1 MLSIDLKSNLF
12 KERKFIRVCRR
23 NSVSEIAQ
31 MLNVFPPILKLQPV
45 ELRFGDKIVSETN
58 LSSCDEFFGNDRS
71 NISIAILRKENEQSK
86 KVLKKVSKIEIPSFR
101 KIQNL
106 GSYDSKI
113 SYEFWKRRNEGFIV
127 TEKVKTVDT
136 TSSTGRIAS
145 CMLIPDNLCPSWGLE
160 QSQDEEWYEIERIV
174 GFRASGIR
182 SPTHKKRRKR
192 TRRKSN
198 NNDYS
203 HFLVK
208 WQGYKELTWEP
219 TENLHPR
226 TIRNFLLEVSRDVAE
241 SRRTLVGERVLKSN
255 ESNVA
260 TCIGVCRC
268 GRFDGKFHA
277 IVRQYDD
284 AQSVSR
290 SNKKKKKRSYCFTYR
305 TECVHFDSL
314 ISLSSTTTSS
324 SSKMMCIAC

>member
-12 KERKFIRVCRR
+12 KERKFIRMCRR

-45 ELRFGDKIVSETN
+45 ELRFGDEIVSETN

-71 NISIAILRKENEQSK
+71 SISITVLRKENEQSK
-86 KVLKKVSKIEIPSFR
+86 NILKTNSKIEVPSFR

-113 SYEFWKRRNEGFIV
+113 SSEFWKRRNEGFIV
-127 TEKVKTVDT
+127 TEKTVDKT
-136 TSSTGRIAS
+136 PSTGRLAS

-174 GFRASGIR
+174 GFRASGIQ

-198 NNDYS
+198 NDYS

-208 WQGYKELTWEP
+208 WQGYEELTWEP
-219 TENLHPR
+219 TGNLHPR
-226 TIRNFLLEVSRDVAE
+226 AIRNFLLEVSRDVAE

-255 ESNVA
+255 ESNSA

-268 GRFDGKFHA
+268 GRFEGKFHA

-290 SNKKKKKRSYCFTYR
+290 SKKKKKKRSYCLTYR

-314 ISLSSTTTSS
+314 ISLSSTS
-324 SSKMMCIAC
+324 SSKMMCVTC